1 MIDGK
6 EYYLAPVEKTNWYQ
20 ADAKALEMGAYL
32 LEIDSSVE
40 NNILEKIKHC
50 KLAILKFKIS
60 FKILFDVIF
69 LFLFFL
75 STQFISFLFVKYCV
89 KNCKNQQI

>member
-1 MIDGK
+1 VIDGK

-20 ADAKALEMGAYL
+20 ADAKALELGAYL

-50 KLAILKFKIS
+50 KL
-60 FKILFDVIF
+60 VIF
-69 LFLFFL
+69 F
-75 STQFISFLFVKYCV
+75 
-89 KNCKNQQI
+89 